1 MADIY
6 LIRHGQASFG
16 KADYDELSEQGKKQS
31 YQLGLQT
38 QLQLG
43 DALKK
48 RKIKLVHG
56 SLQRHRQTMDQ
67 WLAGFNLASVTE
79 SFQTREDQAFNE
91 FDHENILAVGFP
103 EFADKTVLGQHLMK
117 TDNPRKA
124 FHKLYEKSVQRW
136 ISGQFDHEYDE
147 SFQAFKQRCANGFE
161 SLVKDSQSG
170 ESIFV
175 FASGGPIGM
184 CVQWALNLGDEDTFK
199 INGALVNSSVTHF
212 LTNSSGDC
220 TLGYLNNY
228 AHLFN
233 EGVEVTY
240 R

>member
-31 YQLGLQT
+31 YQLGLQI

-43 DALKK
+43 DKLKQ
-48 RKIKLVHG
+48 RNVRLVHG
-56 SLQRHRQTMDQ
+56 TLQRHRQTMDQ
-67 WLAGFNLASVTE
+67 WLSGFRLDPSVGEFETTE
-79 SFQTREDQAFNE
+79 DSAFNE
-91 FDHENILAVGFP
+91 FDHEDMLAVAFP
-103 EFADKTVLGQHLMK
+103 EYADKSVLAQHLMK
-117 TDNPRKA
+117 ADNPRKA
-124 FHKLYEKSVQRW
+124 FHRLYEKAVQRW
-136 ISGQFDHEYDE
+136 IAGSHDDEYGE
-147 SFQAFKQRCANGFE
+147 SFLAFKQRCAAGFKA
-161 SLVKDSQSG
+161 LVEGSQSG

-175 FASGGPIGM
+175 FTSGGPIGM
-184 CVQWALNLGDEDTFK
+184 CVQWALGLTDQNTFK

-212 LTNSSGDC
+212 LTNSAGDC

-228 AHLFN
+228 SHLFN